1 MTVIGVTGADGFL
14 GWHVRCRLLA
24 LQIDTVTANRATFDD
39 DQQLDRFVTDSD
51 VIIHCAGV
59 NRASDDS
66 EIVDGNPAL
75 AQRLTQAMTRTGC
88 LTPVVYTNTTQSTAD
103 NLYGRSKQAAS
114 DHFAEF
120 LRPAGTAF
128 DDVVLPHLFGEFG
141 RPNYNSAVITFAHHL
156 ATGTEPSIN
165 RDGQLELL
173 HAQDAAQALIALA
186 LESQNQRHR
195 IAGTPMTVGEA
206 WDILTDAHRRYVV
219 DGTIPPSARRIEL
232 QLFNMLRS
240 QLYLAGF
247 YPRAIT
253 QHADQR
259 GAFSEL
265 VRADGLGQ
273 TSISTTV
280 PGISRG
286 DHFHFDKVERFVVVS
301 GEATISLRRLFTND
315 VRTFRVSGDQPA
327 FIDMPPLVTHNIVNV
342 GDTTL
347 ATIFWAG
354 DHFDP
359 AVPDTY
365 VEPVEARA

>member
-1 MTVIGVTGADGFL
+1 MTTIGVTGADGFL

-24 LQIDTVTANRATFDD
+24 LQIETVTANRATFANDSL
-39 DQQLDRFVTDSD
+39 LDRFVRESD

-59 NRASDDS
+59 NRANDDQQ
-66 EIVDGNPAL
+66 IATGNPDL
-75 AQRLTQAMTRTGC
+75 ARKLTAAMDRTGA
-88 LTPVVYTNTTQSTAD
+88 TVPVVYANTTQSEAG
-103 NLYGRSKQAAS
+103 NVYGNSKQAAA
-114 DHFAEF
+114 DHFAGT
-120 LRPAGTAF
+120 LRLAGTAF

-156 ATGTEPSIN
+156 AVGTEPSIN
-165 RDGQLELL
+165 RDGQLELH
-173 HAQDAAQALIALA
+173 HAQDAAVALVDLA
-186 LESQNQRHR
+186 RRSHDTRHR
-195 IAGTPMTVGEA
+195 IAGTPITVGEA
-206 WDILTDAHRRYVV
+206 WDVLSDAHSRYVD
-219 DGTIPPSARRIEL
+219 DGTIPNTARRIDL

-247 YPRAIT
+247 YPRPIT

-286 DHFHFDKVERFVVVS
+286 DHFHFEKVERFIVVN
-301 GEATISLRRLFTND
+301 GEATISLRRLLTD
-315 VRTFRVSGDQPA
+315 KVDTFRVSGDQPM

-342 GDTTL
+342 GNSTLTTL
-347 ATIFWAG
+347 FWAG

-359 AVPDTY
+359 AIPDTY
-365 VEPVEARA
+365 VDPVEVTA

>member
-1 MTVIGVTGADGFL
+1 MTVVGVTGADGFL

-24 LQIDTVTANRATFDD
+24 DRIETVTANRATFADD
-39 DQQLDRFVTDSD
+39 TLLDRFVAEAD

-59 NRASDDS
+59 NRANDDA
-66 EIVDGNPAL
+66 EIENGNPDL
-75 AQRLTQAMTRTGC
+75 ADRLTQAMTRTGSM
-88 LTPVVYTNTTQSTAD
+88 TPIVYTNTTQSTAD
-103 NLYGRSKQAAS
+103 NLYGRSKQAAA

-120 LRPAGTAF
+120 LRPTGVTF

-156 ATGTEPSIN
+156 AVGTEPAIN
-165 RDGQLELL
+165 GDGRLELL
-173 HAQDAAQALIALA
+173 HAGDAAVALVGLALA
-186 LESQNQRHR
+186 AQDTRHR
-195 IAGTPMTVGEA
+195 LDGTPMTVGEA
-206 WDILTDAHRRYVV
+206 WDVLSEAHRRYVD
-219 DGTIPPSARRIEL
+219 DGTIPPSARRIDL

-247 YPRAIT
+247 YPQAIT
-253 QHADQR
+253 RHADAR

-265 VRADGLGQ
+265 VRADGPGQ
-273 TSISTTV
+273 TSVSTTV

-301 GEATISLRRLFTND
+301 GEATISLRQLFTDD
-315 VRTFRVSGDQPA
+315 VRTFRVSGDEPV
-327 FIDMPPLVTHNIVNV
+327 FVDMPPLVTHNIVNV

-347 ATIFWAG
+347 TTIFWAG

-359 AVPDTY
+359 AVPDTF
-365 VEPVEARA
+365 VEPVEVHA